1 MDHPRHWS
9 HSDDDDDD
17 DDNDWSHSDGVP
29 TKQIGSPAH
38 ILTAIH
44 EPIIMMMTHMMM
56 RAMMVMTIS
65 QVRNAGWKYD
75 SALSLSHL

>member
-1 MDHPRHWS
+1 M
-9 HSDDDDDD
+9 
-17 DDNDWSHSDGVP
+17 P

-56 RAMMVMTIS
+56 RAIMVMVMVMMDDQSGEECGGEI
-65 QVRNAGWKYD
+65 
-75 SALSLSHL
+75 